1 MHFYDANV
9 LRLPD
14 QINDPNALRLPD
26 KINIPPYLQP
36 KPAVEPIRELVGL
49 YAKLDEVRGE
59 VAEVRAGLNALSTV
73 LQKAG
78 EAEVEALLA
87 LSSAIDKIA
96 AVVLASM
103 KPQPVGTTSAPS
115 PITTT
120 VTLPLFPLPAK
131 WTQATAEASEAAIRD
146 AVGGFTKA
154 GALTEEQEMFL
165 YGLLDGRI
173 PIEDGL
179 TDSALVA
186 SGVTTNIL
194 STFLS
199 WADREDVPAYYDVAC
214 ASPFSVIFL
223 YVAFYIE
230 VIGPQI
236 FEQVFLA
243 DLKKVLTGN

>member
-1 MHFYDANV
+1 MNFYDANV
-9 LRLPD
+9 LRLPA
-14 QINDPNALRLPD
+14 QID
-26 KINIPPYLQP
+26 IPPYLQP
-36 KPAVEPIRELVGL
+36 KPAVEPSESWSVL

-59 VAEVRAGLNALSTV
+59 VAVVRAGLNALSTV

-78 EAEVEALLA
+78 EAEVEALCA

-96 AVVLASM
+96 AVVFASM
-103 KPQPVGTTSAPS
+103 KPQPVGTTIAPS
-115 PITTT
+115 PVTTT
-120 VTLPLFPLPAK
+120 VTLPLFPLPAE
-131 WTQATAEASEAAIRD
+131 WTQEAAADFERNIHGV
-146 AVGGFTKA
+146 VGSFAKA
-154 GALTEEQEMFL
+154 GVLPREQAAFL
-165 YGLLDGRI
+165 ISLLNGDI

-199 WADREDVPAYYDVAC
+199 WADRQEVPAYFDVAC
-214 ASPFSVIFL
+214 TSPFSVIFL